1 MWSSWFGTTTTPSC
15 QKLVAT
21 PIEKNETVYL
31 VQGTL
36 RVPLEFP
43 PAIGR
48 NVCSLR
54 QWVFKQLSSLPDEEN
69 VEYYTFKELPSNY
82 VYWYS
87 LYESKRDKGDTSGS
101 VGILM
106 KINPTTGAFTGI
118 TDQAEEVPQVHP
130 PKQEVPQQDKDI
142 FVDEHK
148 NNTSGLAAPAA
159 NNFKE
164 CEIKI
169 SHRPKRNRTKK

>member
-1 MWSSWFGTTTTPSC
+1 MWGSWFGTTTPSC
-15 QKLVAT
+15 QEIVAT
-21 PIEKNETVYL
+21 PIEKNETAYL
-31 VQGTL
+31 MQGTL

-69 VEYYTFKELPSNY
+69 PEYYTFKELSSNY
-82 VYWYS
+82 IYWYS
-87 LYESKRDKGDTSGS
+87 LYESKRDNGDTSGS
-101 VGILM
+101 AGILM

-130 PKQEVPQQDKDI
+130 PKQEAPQQDKDI
-142 FVDEHK
+142 FVDEHR
-148 NNTSGLAAPAA
+148 NNTLGETKVSQ
-159 NNFKE
+159 
-164 CEIKI
+164 
-169 SHRPKRNRTKK
+169 RPKRNRTKK